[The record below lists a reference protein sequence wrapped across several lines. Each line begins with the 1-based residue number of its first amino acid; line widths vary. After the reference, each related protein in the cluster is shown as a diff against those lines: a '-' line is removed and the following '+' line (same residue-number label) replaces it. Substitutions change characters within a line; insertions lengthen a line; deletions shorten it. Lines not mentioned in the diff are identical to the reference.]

1 MIDYTVY
8 HLLRKNKKG
17 EGRGA
22 YERGEAYLRGE
33 LHRGF
38 TILVGREIHHLGLYK
53 DLKGL
58 PDVSW
63 AVKRPKRS
71 WFNEFFKNGCI
82 VLTRVMKGLPFVKRG
97 AILSLCFMVR
107 SFLAR
112 SFHLIVISFYNIVR
126 TFHESLSHKQ
136 QQGRYSCVYLVL

>member
-17 EGRGA
+17 EGSEA

-38 TILVGREIHHLGLYK
+38 TILVGREIQHLGLYK

-58 PDVSW
+58 PDVSC
-63 AVKRPKRS
+63 AVKGPKRS

-82 VLTRVMKGLPFVKRG
+82 DLTRVMKGLP
-97 AILSLCFMVR
+97 LSKEVL
-107 SFLAR
+107 
-112 SFHLIVISFYNIVR
+112 SFHFVSWSDR
-126 TFHESLSHKQ
+126 S
-136 QQGRYSCVYLVL
+136 

>member
-17 EGRGA
+17 EGSGA

-63 AVKRPKRS
+63 AVKGQKRS
-71 WFNEFFKNGCI
+71 WFNEFSKMDALF
-82 VLTRVMKGLPFVKRG
+82 LLGL
-97 AILSLCFMVR
+97 
-107 SFLAR
+107 
-112 SFHLIVISFYNIVR
+112 
-126 TFHESLSHKQ
+126 
-136 QQGRYSCVYLVL
+136 

>member
-17 EGRGA
+17 EGSGA

-38 TILVGREIHHLGLYK
+38 TILAGREIHHLCLYK

-63 AVKRPKRS
+63 AVKGPKRS

-112 SFHLIVISFYNIVR
+112 SFHLIAGL
-126 TFHESLSHKQ
+126 SLRAG
-136 QQGRYSCVYLVL
+136 GRGFPPATQSMVPGYFRR